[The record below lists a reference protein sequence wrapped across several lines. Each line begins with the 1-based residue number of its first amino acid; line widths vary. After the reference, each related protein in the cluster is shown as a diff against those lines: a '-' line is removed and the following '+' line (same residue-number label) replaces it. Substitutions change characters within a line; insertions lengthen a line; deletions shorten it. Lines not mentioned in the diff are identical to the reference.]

1 MSDQNSQNE
10 PKPEVAKQ
18 DRLEKKLEKYRFFHN
33 SALGKKWTAYK
44 EKLSETKKGKRLLLA
59 INVLSLAGLF
69 AIVGYGSAKI
79 DDLLSPPDY
88 TLTEEQ
94 VNEGYSRTRW
104 EGFRASS
111 RTQQDIYYRFYK
123 EEEYSLPS
131 CDPAFDWCVFAIPL
145 YKDCSEITMKFETT
159 KSQDSSEVVEEI
171 EVSVQSNNGVPFF
184 LGQRATL
191 GVKSTKNDSMYGSVK
206 NIYCTK

>member
-1 MSDQNSQNE
+1 MSNQNSSNE
-10 PKPEVAKQ
+10 QEPETTRRE
-18 DRLEKKLEKYRFFHN
+18 RLEKKLEKYRFFHN
-33 SALGKKWTAYK
+33 SSLGKKWTAYK

-59 INVLSLAGLF
+59 INVLSWVGLLAI
-69 AIVGYGSAKI
+69 APYGFDKL

-111 RTQQDIYYRFYK
+111 RTQQDIYYRFY
-123 EEEYSLPS
+123 EDDEYNLPS
-131 CDPAFDWCVFAIPL
+131 CDTNFDWCIFAIPL

-159 KSQDSSEVVEEI
+159 KTQGSSEVVEEI
-171 EVSVQSNNGVPFF
+171 EVSVQSKNGVPFF
-184 LGQRATL
+184 LGQRTTL
-191 GVKSTKNDSMYGSVK
+191 GVKSTKSDSMYGSVK
-206 NIYCTK
+206 NIYCTL